1 MGKKGLN
8 EVQMNSYN
16 ATHYLFDEV
25 TKLPKFDKVF
35 NHEFFKDVAIKTD
48 LDPNMINDKL
58 YEEGILGPL
67 HLGKYDKKMENILL
81 FSATEK
87 RTKGEIDSLVR
98 VLGAL

>member
-1 MGKKGLN
+1 MGKKGLF

-25 TKLPKFDKVF
+25 TKLPKFNKVF
-35 NHEFFKDVAIKTD
+35 DHEFFKDVAIKTELDAD
-48 LDPNMINDKL
+48 LINDTL

-67 HLGKYDKKMENILL
+67 NLGKYDEKMNNVLL

-87 RTKGEIDSLVR
+87 RTKEEIDKLVSI
-98 VLGAL
+98 LGAL